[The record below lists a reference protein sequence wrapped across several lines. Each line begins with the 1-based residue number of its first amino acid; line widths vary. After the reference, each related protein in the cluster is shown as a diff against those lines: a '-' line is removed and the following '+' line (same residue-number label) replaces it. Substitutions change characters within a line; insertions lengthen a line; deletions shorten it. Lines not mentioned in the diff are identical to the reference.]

1 MHPKHLFK
9 TAVKSIAVN
18 KSRSAL
24 TMLGIVIGVTSIIL
38 IISLG
43 QGAQSLILGAVQ
55 GIGSKT
61 IAIIPGRQPTG
72 PSDAAQMFTD
82 SLKNKDLELL
92 KRKENV
98 PGAETIMPVVFGA
111 DTGAYGNETYH
122 LTVFAG
128 SEAMQKI
135 LHVNPSPGAF
145 FTEDDVK
152 EYADGIVIGY
162 KVKDRFFPDDD
173 AGSVLGKKIRIK
185 GKNFRIIGIIPKE
198 GQSSIFNFDDAIVL
212 PYTTAQR
219 YIFGT
224 KYFNRIIVEA
234 ASEDVITN
242 TVIDIENTLRTSHNI
257 TDPTKDDFFVETQAD
272 IVSRLGVITSALTAL
287 LVALA
292 GISLIVGGIGIM
304 NIMLVS
310 VTERTREIG
319 LRKAVGATNGDILFQ
334 FLIESVMLT
343 LLGGAIGI
351 ALGVG
356 LSYGASVAINKATA
370 LTWVFAFPVKA
381 AVLGLGTCTFVGLV
395 FGIYPAQQA
404 ARKNP
409 VEAMRFE

>member
-1 MHPKHLFK
+1 L
-9 TAVKSIAVN
+9 S
-18 KSRSAL
+18 
-24 TMLGIVIGVTSIIL
+24 
-38 IISLG
+38 
-43 QGAQSLILGAVQ
+43 
-55 GIGSKT
+55 
-61 IAIIPGRQPTG
+61 
-72 PSDAAQMFTD
+72 
-82 SLKNKDLELL
+82 
-92 KRKENV
+92 RKENV

-111 DTGAYGNETYH
+111 DTGSYGNETYH

-135 LHVNPSPGAF
+135 LKVNPSPGSF

-152 EYADGIVIGY
+152 EYSDGIIIGY
-162 KVKDRFFPDDD
+162 KVKDRFFPDEDD
-173 AGSVLGKKIRIK
+173 SSVLGKKIRIK
-185 GKNFRIIGIIPKE
+185 GKNFRVIGLIPKE
-198 GQSSIFNFDDAIVL
+198 GQSSIFNFDDAVVL

-234 ASEDVITN
+234 SSEEAITN
-242 TVIDIENTLRTSHNI
+242 TVIDIENTLRNSHDI
-257 TDPTKDDFFVETQAD
+257 TDPAKDDFFVETQAD

-292 GISLIVGGIGIM
+292 GISLVVGGIGIM

-356 LSYGASVAINKATA
+356 LSYGASIAINKATA

-381 AVLGLGTCTFVGLV
+381 ALLGLGTCTFVGLV
-395 FGIYPAQQA
+395 FGIYPASKA